1 MCKIAALETRLA
13 DPPKPK
19 DSTDGNP
26 GSEGD
31 TELKAMLKTALEKI
45 DKLEADQKT
54 KSAAHSGSRE
64 DDDGDDSDEENDD
77 DPEKYLTTAD
87 GREVPYNMLYT
98 FVTLVFR
105 SLYWFCTHTHI
116 MFMSVQAQSSLQH
129 RLGSVYNLT
138 TFYRDRHNMCPYP
151 SMSIGPGSR
160 DP

>member
-45 DKLEADQKT
+45 DKLEADQKS

-64 DDDGDDSDEENDD
+64 DDDGDVSDEENDD

-105 SLYWFCTHTHI
+105 SLYWFCTHTHN
-116 MFMSVQAQSSLQH
+116 
-129 RLGSVYNLT
+129 VYVSASPIFFAT
-138 TFYRDRHNMCPYP
+138 PVGECV
-151 SMSIGPGSR
+151 
-160 DP
+160 